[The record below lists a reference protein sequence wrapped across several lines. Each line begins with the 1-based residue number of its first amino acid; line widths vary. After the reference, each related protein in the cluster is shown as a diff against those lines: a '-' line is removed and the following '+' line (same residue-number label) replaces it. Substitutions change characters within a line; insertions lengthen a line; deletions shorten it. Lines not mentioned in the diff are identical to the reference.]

1 MKKYIIGLFSAIC
14 LMGAGCTEFED
25 YAPVNMGEGPAV
37 TLSVEK
43 TNVDAFN
50 LTVTPAEGTVYYA
63 YIVTNQAQ
71 TIDAETLLQAGY
83 EGAELLKAAETP
95 SLSKAYNNQTIGT
108 TYYVYAVASDAN
120 GLCGAVAS
128 ATVDL
133 PDTEA
138 PYLVSVPD
146 GNLYKATNNGRSVTL
161 TYNETVTR
169 GEGAITYNVTKGDLT
184 SYANGTIE
192 TVVINGESVTITLP
206 ESVAFDPNE
215 AKSYVFLDFA
225 AGAFVDGAGNQ
236 SAALKGG
243 VDQETQLVGA
253 PYWEYV
259 PGGSTGD
266 SEFTGTFGFLFYMY
280 DFESQAPGTTPY
292 GFDTEFSLKYEN
304 NPDTVLIDN
313 FYFKDGSFT
322 QGANM
327 LEAVVTEEG
336 FKIADMLVMGV
347 MPIQLTSG
355 NINGLI
361 CFAGLP
367 ETETETFEWVNFVAS
382 EADGSTVYAED
393 RWSGLYVFNYDLIST
408 PDAEGFNLG
417 WLDLWNAAV
426 FFKGSVQAQ
435 ASVAPSLAN
444 RTAPMVKK
452 LNVQYDW
459 SQLRPLTGAEKM
471 KAQAAVKHMQAKR
484 F

>member
-25 YAPVNMGEGPAV
+25 YAPVNMGEGPTV
-37 TLSVEK
+37 TVAVEK
-43 TNVDAFN
+43 TNVDAFDVT
-50 LTVTPAEGTVYYA
+50 LTPADGTVYYA
-63 YIVTNQAQ
+63 YLVTDQAM
-71 TIDAETLLQAGY
+71 TIDADDLLQVKY
-83 EGAELLKAAETP
+83 EGVELVKAADTP
-95 SLSKAYNNQTIGT
+95 TLTKSFTSQKIGA
-108 TYYVYAVASDAN
+108 TYYVYAVASDVN

-184 SYANGTIE
+184 SYASGTIE

-206 ESVAFDPNE
+206 ESVAFDANE

-259 PGGSTGD
+259 PGGGTTGGSVVLELDETGMGSYVVSYVSLADGQPYNEQLVIAKGSAIGDPD
-266 SEFTGTFGFLFYMY
+266 SEYAVAGFGYY
-280 DFESQAPGTTPY
+280 AYADKEKY
-292 GFDTEFSLKYEN
+292 GYL
-304 NPDTVLIDN
+304 PAALV
-313 FYFKDGSFT
+313 DGVFQLYHGYIVADCEY
-322 QGANM
+322 QGATYS
-327 LEAVVTEEG
+327 LA
-336 FKIADMLVMGV
+336 VMGV
-347 MPIQLTSG
+347 VVNEATGQISSVYE
-355 NINGLI
+355 
-361 CFAGLP
+361 P
-367 ETETETFEWVNFVAS
+367 ETVPFTAS
-382 EADGSTVYAED
+382 AED
-393 RWSGLYVFNYDLIST
+393 ARIMTTDVILAYALCDATTYQIQGFIEGLTNTKIL
-408 PDAEGFNLG
+408 PM
-417 WLDLWNAAV
+417 
-426 FFKGSVQAQ
+426 
-435 ASVAPSLAN
+435 SLAEAATVEASFTPSIN
-444 RTAPMVKK
+444 RM
-452 LNVQYDW
+452 
-459 SQLRPLTGAEKM
+459 M
-471 KAQAAVKHMQAKR
+471 KAHAVKQYLEANKSQFKLKR
-484 F
+484 LQK

>member
-71 TIDAETLLQAGY
+71 TIDAETLLEAGY

-128 ATVDL
+128 ATIDL

-206 ESVAFDPNE
+206 ESVAFDANE

-259 PGGSTGD
+259 PGGTTSGDVVLELDETGMGSYVVSYVSLFD
-266 SEFTGTFGFLFYMY
+266 GEAYNEQLVIAKGSAIGDPESEYVVAGFGYYAYSNTESYGYLPASLVDGVFQLAHGYIVA
-280 DFESQAPGTTPY
+280 ESQYQNTDYLLAVTGIIYDEASGQVT
-292 GFDTEFSLKYEN
+292 GLYE
-304 NPDTVLIDN
+304 
-313 FYFKDGSFT
+313 
-322 QGANM
+322 
-327 LEAVVTEEG
+327 
-336 FKIADMLVMGV
+336 
-347 MPIQLTSG
+347 
-355 NINGLI
+355 
-361 CFAGLP
+361 P
-367 ETETETFEWVNFVAS
+367 ETIPFTAS
-382 EADGSTVYAED
+382 AED
-393 RWSGLYVFNYDLIST
+393 ARIMTTDVILAYALCDATTYQIQGFIEGLTNTKIL
-408 PDAEGFNLG
+408 PM
-417 WLDLWNAAV
+417 
-426 FFKGSVQAQ
+426 
-435 ASVAPSLAN
+435 SLAEASKVEASLTPSIN
-444 RTAPMVKK
+444 R
-452 LNVQYDW
+452 
-459 SQLRPLTGAEKM
+459 SM
-471 KAQAAVKHMQAKR
+471 KAHAVMDYLNAHKAQIKVR
-484 F
+484 GLKK

>member
-25 YAPVNMGEGPAV
+25 YEPVDMGEGPSV
-37 TLSVEK
+37 TVALEK
-43 TNVDAFN
+43 TAIDAFN
-50 LTVTPAEGTVYYA
+50 LTVTPGEGTVYYA
-63 YIVTNQAQ
+63 YIVTNEAMSL
-71 TIDAETLLQAGY
+71 DAETLLETDY
-83 EGAELLKAAETP
+83 EGAVLLKASETP
-95 SLSKAYNNQTIGT
+95 SVAKSFTNQEIGT
-108 TYYVYAVASDAN
+108 TYYVYAVASNDK
-120 GLCGAVAS
+120 GLCGAIAS
-128 ATVDL
+128 ATLELADA
-133 PDTEA
+133 EA

-146 GNLYKATNNGRSVTL
+146 GYLYKATNNGRSVTL
-161 TYNETVTR
+161 TFNETVIR
-169 GEGAITYNVTKGDLT
+169 GEGAITYDVTKGDLT
-184 SYANGTIE
+184 SYASGAIE
-192 TVVINGESVTITLP
+192 SVVINGESVIISLP
-206 ESVAFDPNE
+206 ETVAFDENE

-225 AGAFVDGAGNQ
+225 AGAFVDAAGNQ
-236 SAALKGG
+236 SAALAGG
-243 VDQETQLVGA
+243 VDEETQVVGA
-253 PYWEYV
+253 PYWEYT

-280 DFESQAPGTTPY
+280 DFEAQAPGTTPY

-347 MPIQLTSG
+347 MPLQSTSG

>member
-25 YAPVNMGEGPAV
+25 FEPVDMGDGPSV
-37 TLSVEK
+37 TVALEK
-43 TNVDAFN
+43 TAIDAFN
-50 LTVTPAEGTVYYA
+50 LTVTPGEGAVYYA

-71 TIDAETLLQAGY
+71 TIDAETLLEKKY
-83 EGAELLKAAETP
+83 EGAELLKAADTP
-95 SLSKAYNNQTIGT
+95 AVTKSFTNQAIGK
-108 TYYVYAVASDAN
+108 TYYVYAVASNKD

-184 SYANGTIE
+184 SYASGTIE

-206 ESVAFDPNE
+206 ESVAFDANE

-225 AGAFVDGAGNQ
+225 AGAFADAAGNQ

-266 SEFTGTFGFLFYMY
+266 SEFTGTFGFMFYQY
-280 DFESQAPGTTPY
+280 DFDTKQPGQTPY
-292 GFDTEFSLKYEN
+292 GFDTEFELKYED
-304 NPDTVLIDN
+304 NPDTILIKN
-313 FYFKDGSFT
+313 FYFEASAFT
-322 QGANM
+322 AGENS
-327 LEAVVTEEG
+327 LEAVVEG
-336 FKIADMLVMGV
+336 NNFKIADMLPMGIV
-347 MPIQLTSG
+347 PMNGGIQ
-355 NINGLI
+355 GLL

-367 ETETETFEWVNFVAS
+367 ESESDVFEWVNFKETVAS
-382 EADGSTVYAED
+382 GSTGYVAD
-393 RWSGLYVFNYDLIST
+393 RWCGLYVFDYAYIDDPTNENFS
-408 PDAEGFNLG
+408 LG
-417 WLDLWNAAV
+417 WIDLWNLAV
-426 FFKGSVQAQ
+426 FMKGSIQ
-435 ASVAPSLAN
+435 SSPSTGMNA
-444 RTAPMVKK
+444 TAPVLKK
-452 LNVQYDW
+452 LNARQVDW

>member
-71 TIDAETLLQAGY
+71 TIDAETLLEAGY

-128 ATVDL
+128 ATIDL

-146 GNLYKATNNGRSVTL
+146 GYLYTASNHGRSITL

-184 SYANGTIE
+184 SYASGAIE
-192 TVVINGESVTITLP
+192 TVVINGESVTVTLP
-206 ESVAFDPNE
+206 ESVVFDTNE

-225 AGAFVDGAGNQ
+225 AGAFVDGAGNP

-243 VDQETQLVGA
+243 VDQETQLVAA

-259 PGGSTGD
+259 SGATVD
-266 SEFTGTFGFLFYMY
+266 SEFTGTFGFMFYQY
-280 DFESQAPGTTPY
+280 DFDTRQPGQTPY
-292 GFDTEFSLKYEN
+292 GFDTEFELKYED
-304 NPDTVLIDN
+304 NPDTILIKN
-313 FYFKDGSFT
+313 FYFQSSAFIAGGNT
-322 QGANM
+322 
-327 LEAVVTEEG
+327 LEAVVEG
-336 FKIADMLVMGV
+336 NDFKIADMLPMGIV
-347 MPIQLTSG
+347 PMDGGIQ
-355 NINGLI
+355 GLL

-367 ETETETFEWVNFVAS
+367 ESESDVFEWVNFKETVAS
-382 EADGSTVYAED
+382 GSTGYVAD
-393 RWSGLYVFNYDLIST
+393 RWCGLYVFDYAYIDDPTNENFS
-408 PDAEGFNLG
+408 LG
-417 WLDLWNAAV
+417 WLDLWNLSV
-426 FFKGSVQAQ
+426 FMKGSIQ
-435 ASVAPSLAN
+435 SSPSTGMNA
-444 RTAPMVKK
+444 TAPVLKK
-452 LNVQYDW
+452 LNARQIDW
-459 SQLRPLTGAEKM
+459 SLFRPLNGSEKA
-471 KAQAAVKHMQAKR
+471 KAQKVVKSIKAKR

>member
-95 SLSKAYNNQTIGT
+95 SLAKAYNNQKIGT

-146 GNLYKATNNGRSVTL
+146 GNLYTATNSGRSVTL

-184 SYANGTIE
+184 SYASGTIE

-206 ESVAFDPNE
+206 ESVAFDANE

-259 PGGSTGD
+259 PGGGTTGD
-266 SEFTGTFGFLFYMY
+266 VTIEIDDTKG
-280 DFESQAPGTTPY
+280 Y
-292 GFDTEFSLKYEN
+292 GSYVFIYTSM
-304 NPDTVLIDN
+304 IDN
-313 FYFKDGSFT
+313 KTYGDPLQIYRGSDLSATADCDYGIVGFAAYAYDEGTDYGYIKANVADGALNLYHRYMVGYATVQGTQYAIAVFGVIYDTASGQVTGLYDSETVPFT
-322 QGANM
+322 PNAQEPRILGTDVVMAYGACD
-327 LEAVVTEEG
+327 
-336 FKIADMLVMGV
+336 K
-347 MPIQLTSG
+347 TSG
-355 NINGLI
+355 NVQGFLDIMTGCMLVPEALVPQSSVAQSFVPSLNKQMKANAVKKYLESAE
-361 CFAGLP
+361 FA
-367 ETETETFEWVNFVAS
+367 
-382 EADGSTVYAED
+382 
-393 RWSGLYVFNYDLIST
+393 
-408 PDAEGFNLG
+408 
-417 WLDLWNAAV
+417 
-426 FFKGSVQAQ
+426 VQA
-435 ASVAPSLAN
+435 
-444 RTAPMVKK
+444 KK
-452 LNVQYDW
+452 IL
-459 SQLRPLTGAEKM
+459 K
-471 KAQAAVKHMQAKR
+471 K
-484 F
+484 

>member
-25 YAPVNMGEGPAV
+25 YEPVAMGDGPSV
-37 TLSVEK
+37 TVALEK
-43 TNVDAFN
+43 TAIDAFN
-50 LTVTPAEGTVYYA
+50 LTVTPGEGAVYYA
-63 YIVTNQAQ
+63 YVVTTEAMSV
-71 TIDAETLLQAGY
+71 DADNLLQAKY
-83 EGAELLKAAETP
+83 EGAELLKVAETA
-95 SLSKAYNNQTIGT
+95 SVAKSFTNQKIGT
-108 TYYVYAVASDAN
+108 TYYVYAVASNDK
-120 GLCGAVAS
+120 GLCGAIAS
-128 ATVDL
+128 ATLEL
-133 PDTEA
+133 PDEEA
-138 PYLVSVPD
+138 PHLVSVPD
-146 GNLYKATNNGRSVTL
+146 GYLYTATNNGRSVTL
-161 TYNETVTR
+161 TFNENVVR

-184 SYANGTIE
+184 SYASGAIE
-192 TVVINGESVTITLP
+192 SVVINGESVIITLP
-206 ESVAFDPNE
+206 ETVAFDENE

-225 AGAFVDGAGNQ
+225 AGAFADAAGNL

-243 VDQETQLVGA
+243 VDEETQVVGA

-259 PGGSTGD
+259 PGGGTGD

-280 DFESQAPGTTPY
+280 DFEAQAPGTTPY

-347 MPIQLTSG
+347 MPIQSASG

>member
-25 YAPVNMGEGPAV
+25 FEPVDMGDGPSV
-37 TLSVEK
+37 TVALEK
-43 TNVDAFN
+43 TAIDAFN
-50 LTVTPAEGTVYYA
+50 LTVTPGEGAVYYA

-71 TIDAETLLQAGY
+71 TIDAETLLEKKY
-83 EGAELLKAAETP
+83 EGAELLKAADTP
-95 SLSKAYNNQTIGT
+95 AVTKSFTNQAIGK
-108 TYYVYAVASDAN
+108 TYYVYAVASNKD

-184 SYANGTIE
+184 SYASGTIE

-206 ESVAFDPNE
+206 ESVAFDANE

-266 SEFTGTFGFLFYMY
+266 SEFTGTFGFMFYQY
-280 DFESQAPGTTPY
+280 DFDTKQPGQTPY
-292 GFDTEFSLKYEN
+292 GFDTEFELKYED
-304 NPDTVLIDN
+304 NPDTILIKN
-313 FYFKDGSFT
+313 FYLQSSAFIAGGNT
-322 QGANM
+322 
-327 LEAVVTEEG
+327 LEAVVEG
-336 FKIADMLVMGV
+336 NDFKIADMLPMGIV
-347 MPIQLTSG
+347 PMNGGIQ
-355 NINGLI
+355 GLL

-367 ETETETFEWVNFVAS
+367 ESESDVFEWVNFKETVAS
-382 EADGSTVYAED
+382 GSTGYVAD
-393 RWSGLYVFNYDLIST
+393 RWCGLYVFDYAYIDDPTNENFS
-408 PDAEGFNLG
+408 LG
-417 WLDLWNAAV
+417 WIDLWNLAV
-426 FFKGSVQAQ
+426 FMKGSIQ
-435 ASVAPSLAN
+435 SSPSTGMNA
-444 RTAPMVKK
+444 TAPVLKK
-452 LNVQYDW
+452 LNARQVDW

>member
-1 MKKYIIGLFSAIC
+1 
-14 LMGAGCTEFED
+14 MGAGCTEFED

-71 TIDAETLLQAGY
+71 TIDAETLLEAGY

-128 ATVDL
+128 ATIDL

-146 GNLYKATNNGRSVTL
+146 GYLYTASNHGRSITL

-184 SYANGTIE
+184 SYASGAIE
-192 TVVINGESVTITLP
+192 TVVINGESVTVTLP
-206 ESVAFDPNE
+206 ESVVFDTNE

-225 AGAFVDGAGNQ
+225 AGAFVDGAGNP

-243 VDQETQLVGA
+243 VDQETQLVAA

-259 PGGSTGD
+259 SGATVD
-266 SEFTGTFGFLFYMY
+266 SEFTGTFGFMFYQY
-280 DFESQAPGTTPY
+280 DFDTRQPGQTPY
-292 GFDTEFSLKYEN
+292 GFDTEFELKYED
-304 NPDTVLIDN
+304 NPDTILIKN
-313 FYFKDGSFT
+313 FYFQSSAFIAGGNT
-322 QGANM
+322 
-327 LEAVVTEEG
+327 LEAVVEG
-336 FKIADMLVMGV
+336 NDFKIADMLPMGIV
-347 MPIQLTSG
+347 PMDGGIQ
-355 NINGLI
+355 GLL

-367 ETETETFEWVNFVAS
+367 ESESDVFEWVNFKETVAS
-382 EADGSTVYAED
+382 GSTGYVAD
-393 RWSGLYVFNYDLIST
+393 RWCGLYVFDYAYIDDPTNENFS
-408 PDAEGFNLG
+408 LG
-417 WLDLWNAAV
+417 WLDLWNLSV
-426 FFKGSVQAQ
+426 FMKGSIQ
-435 ASVAPSLAN
+435 SSPSTGMNA
-444 RTAPMVKK
+444 TAPVLKK
-452 LNVQYDW
+452 LNARQIDW
-459 SQLRPLTGAEKM
+459 SLFRPLNGSEKA
-471 KAQAAVKHMQAKR
+471 KAQKVVKSIKAKR

>member
-25 YAPVNMGEGPAV
+25 YEPVAMGDGPSV
-37 TLSVEK
+37 TVALEK
-43 TNVDAFN
+43 TDIDAFN
-50 LTVTPAEGTVYYA
+50 LTVTPGEGTVYYA
-63 YIVTNQAQ
+63 YVVTNEAMSL
-71 TIDAETLLQAGY
+71 DADNLLQAKY

-95 SLSKAYNNQTIGT
+95 SVAKSFTNQKIGV
-108 TYYVYAVASDAN
+108 TYYVYAVAADDK
-120 GLCGAVAS
+120 GLCGAIAS
-128 ATVDL
+128 ATLEL
-133 PDTEA
+133 PDEEA
-138 PYLVSVPD
+138 PHLVSVPD
-146 GNLYKATNNGRSVTL
+146 GYLYKATNNGRSVTL
-161 TYNETVTR
+161 TFNETVLR

-192 TVVINGESVTITLP
+192 SVVINGESVIITLP
-206 ESVAFDPNE
+206 ESVVFDENE

-225 AGAFVDGAGNQ
+225 AGAFVDAAGNQ
-236 SAALKGG
+236 SAALAGG
-243 VDQETQLVGA
+243 VDEETQVVGA

-259 PGGSTGD
+259 PGSTGGD
-266 SEFTGTFGFLFYMY
+266 SDFTGTFGFLFYMY
-280 DFESQAPGTTPY
+280 DFDAQAPGTTPY

-347 MPIQLTSG
+347 MPLQSPSG

-459 SQLRPLTGAEKM
+459 SQLRPLTGVERM
-471 KAQAAVKHMQAKR
+471 KAQAAVQHMQAKR

>member
-25 YAPVNMGEGPAV
+25 YEPVAMGDGPSV
-37 TLSVEK
+37 TVALEK
-43 TNVDAFN
+43 TAIDAFN
-50 LTVTPAEGTVYYA
+50 LTVTPGEGAVYYA
-63 YIVTNQAQ
+63 YVVTTEAMSL
-71 TIDAETLLQAGY
+71 DADNLLQAKY
-83 EGAELLKAAETP
+83 EGAELLKVAETA
-95 SLSKAYNNQTIGT
+95 SVAKSFTNQKIGT
-108 TYYVYAVASDAN
+108 TYYVYAVASNDK
-120 GLCGAVAS
+120 GLCGAIAS
-128 ATVDL
+128 ATLEL
-133 PDTEA
+133 PDEEA
-138 PYLVSVPD
+138 PHLVSVPD

-184 SYANGTIE
+184 SYASGAIE
-192 TVVINGESVTITLP
+192 SVVINGESVIITLP
-206 ESVAFDPNE
+206 ETVAFDENE

-266 SEFTGTFGFLFYMY
+266 SEFTGTFGFLFYQY
-280 DFESQAPGTTPY
+280 DFDTKQPGQTPY
-292 GFDTEFSLKYEN
+292 GFDTEFELKYED
-304 NPDTVLIDN
+304 NPDTIVIKN
-313 FYFKDGSFT
+313 FYFEASAFIAGGNT
-322 QGANM
+322 
-327 LEAVVTEEG
+327 LEAVVEG
-336 FKIADMLVMGV
+336 NDFKIADMLPMGIV
-347 MPIQLTSG
+347 PMNGGIQ
-355 NINGLI
+355 GLL

-367 ETETETFEWVNFVAS
+367 ESESDVFEWVNFKETVAS
-382 EADGSTVYAED
+382 GSTGYVAD
-393 RWSGLYVFNYDLIST
+393 RWCGLYVFDYAYIDDPTNENFS
-408 PDAEGFNLG
+408 LG
-417 WLDLWNAAV
+417 WIDLWNLAV
-426 FFKGSVQAQ
+426 FMKGSIQ
-435 ASVAPSLAN
+435 SSPSTGMNA
-444 RTAPMVKK
+444 TAPVLKK
-452 LNVQYDW
+452 LNARQVDW

>member
-146 GNLYKATNNGRSVTL
+146 GYLYTASNHGRSITL

-184 SYANGTIE
+184 SYASGTIE
-192 TVVINGESVTITLP
+192 TVVINGESVTVTLP
-206 ESVAFDPNE
+206 ESVVFDTNE

-225 AGAFVDGAGNQ
+225 AGAFVDGAGNP

-243 VDQETQLVGA
+243 VDQETQLVAA

-259 PGGSTGD
+259 SGATVD
-266 SEFTGTFGFLFYMY
+266 SEFTGTFGFMFYQY
-280 DFESQAPGTTPY
+280 DFDTRQPGQTPY
-292 GFDTEFSLKYEN
+292 GFDTEFELKYED
-304 NPDTVLIDN
+304 NPDTILIKN
-313 FYFKDGSFT
+313 FYFQSSAFIAGGNT
-322 QGANM
+322 
-327 LEAVVTEEG
+327 LEAVVEG
-336 FKIADMLVMGV
+336 NDFKIADMLPMGIV
-347 MPIQLTSG
+347 PMDGGIQ
-355 NINGLI
+355 GLL

-367 ETETETFEWVNFVAS
+367 ESESDVFEWVNFKETVAS
-382 EADGSTVYAED
+382 GSTGYVAD
-393 RWSGLYVFNYDLIST
+393 RWCGLYVFDYAYIDDPTNENFS
-408 PDAEGFNLG
+408 LG
-417 WLDLWNAAV
+417 WIDLWNLAV
-426 FFKGSVQAQ
+426 FMKGSVQA
-435 ASVAPSLAN
+435 SPSAGMN
-444 RTAPMVKK
+444 ATAPVLKK
-452 LNVQYDW
+452 LNVRQVDW
-459 SQLRPLTGAEKM
+459 SLFRPLNGSEKA
-471 KAQAAVKHMQAKR
+471 KAQKVVKSIKAKR

>member
-37 TLSVEK
+37 TVTLER
-43 TNVDAFN
+43 TTVDAFN

-63 YIVTNQAQ
+63 YIVTDQAQ
-71 TIDAETLLQAGY
+71 TIDAETLLEKDY
-83 EGAELLKAAETP
+83 EGAELLKAADTP
-95 SLSKAYNNQTIGT
+95 TVTKSFTNQTIGK
-108 TYYVYAVASDAN
+108 TYYVYAVASNKD

-128 ATVDL
+128 DTIDL

-146 GNLYKATNNGRSVTL
+146 GYLYTASNHGRSITL

-184 SYANGTIE
+184 SYASGAIE

-206 ESVAFDPNE
+206 ESVVFDTNE

-225 AGAFVDGAGNQ
+225 AGAFVDGAGNP

-243 VDQETQLVGA
+243 VDQETQLVAA

-259 PGGSTGD
+259 SGATVD
-266 SEFTGTFGFLFYMY
+266 SEFTGTFGFMFYQY
-280 DFESQAPGTTPY
+280 DFDTQQPGQTPY
-292 GFDTEFSLKYEN
+292 GFDTEFELKYED
-304 NPDTVLIDN
+304 NPDTILIKN
-313 FYFKDGSFT
+313 FYLQSSAFIAGGNT
-322 QGANM
+322 
-327 LEAVVTEEG
+327 LEAVVEG
-336 FKIADMLVMGV
+336 NDFKIADMLPMGIV
-347 MPIQLTSG
+347 PMNGGIQ
-355 NINGLI
+355 GLL

-367 ETETETFEWVNFVAS
+367 ESESDVFEWVNFKETVAS
-382 EADGSTVYAED
+382 GSTGYVAD
-393 RWSGLYVFNYDLIST
+393 RWCGLYVFDYAYINDPTNENFS
-408 PDAEGFNLG
+408 LG
-417 WLDLWNAAV
+417 WIDLWNLAV
-426 FFKGSVQAQ
+426 FMKGSIQ
-435 ASVAPSLAN
+435 SSPSTGMNA
-444 RTAPMVKK
+444 TAPVLKK
-452 LNVQYDW
+452 LNARQIDW
-459 SQLRPLTGAEKM
+459 SLFRPLNGSEKA
-471 KAQAAVKHMQAKR
+471 KAQKVVKSIKAKR

>member
-25 YAPVNMGEGPAV
+25 YAPVNMGEGPTV
-37 TLSVEK
+37 TVAVEK
-43 TNVDAFN
+43 TNVDAFDVT
-50 LTVTPAEGTVYYA
+50 LTPADGTVYYA
-63 YIVTNQAQ
+63 YLVTDQAM
-71 TIDAETLLQAGY
+71 TIDADDLLQVKY
-83 EGAELLKAAETP
+83 EGAELVKAADTP
-95 SLSKAYNNQTIGT
+95 TLTKSFTSQNIGS
-108 TYYVYAVASDAN
+108 TYYVYAVASDVN

-128 ATVDL
+128 ATIDL

-138 PYLVSVPD
+138 PYLVNTPE
-146 GNLYKATNNGRSVTL
+146 GYLYKATNGGRSVTV
-161 TYNETVTR
+161 TFNEVVTR
-169 GEGAITYNVTKGDLT
+169 GEGVITYNVTKGDLT
-184 SYANGTIE
+184 SYASGTIE

-206 ESVAFDPNE
+206 ESVAFDANE

-243 VDQETQLVGA
+243 VDQETQIVSA

-266 SEFTGTFGFLFYMY
+266 SEFTGTFGFMFYQY
-280 DFESQAPGTTPY
+280 DFQTQQPGTDPY

-327 LEAVVTEEG
+327 LEAVVEG
-336 FKIADMLVMGV
+336 NNFKIADMLPMGV
-347 MPIQLTSG
+347 IPMRDQSG
-355 NINGLI
+355 ASFNCLV
-361 CFAGLP
+361 CFAGVP
-367 ETETETFEWVNFVAS
+367 KSEGEQFEWVNFNATDAQGVTGYVA
-382 EADGSTVYAED
+382 D
-393 RWSGLYVFNYDLIST
+393 RWCGLYLFNFDLIQN

-417 WLDLWNAAV
+417 WYDLWNLAV
-426 FFKGSVQAQ
+426 FMKGSVQA
-435 ASVAPSLAN
+435 SPSAGIN
-444 RTAPMVKK
+444 ATAPVVKK
-452 LNVQYDW
+452 LGVRQVDW
-459 SQLRPLTGAEKM
+459 SLFRPLTGSEKA
-471 KAQAAVKHMQAKR
+471 KAQRAVKGIKAKR

>member
-71 TIDAETLLQAGY
+71 TIDAETLLEAGY

-146 GNLYKATNNGRSVTL
+146 GYLYTASNHGRSITL

-184 SYANGTIE
+184 SYASGTIE
-192 TVVINGESVTITLP
+192 TVVINGESVTVTLP
-206 ESVAFDPNE
+206 ESVVFDTNE

-225 AGAFVDGAGNQ
+225 AGAFVDGAGNP

-243 VDQETQLVGA
+243 VDQETQLVAA

-259 PGGSTGD
+259 SGATVD
-266 SEFTGTFGFLFYMY
+266 SEFTGTFGFMFYQY
-280 DFESQAPGTTPY
+280 DFDTQQPGQTPY
-292 GFDTEFSLKYEN
+292 GFDTEFELKYED
-304 NPDTVLIDN
+304 NPDTILIKN
-313 FYFKDGSFT
+313 FYFQSSAFIAGGNT
-322 QGANM
+322 
-327 LEAVVTEEG
+327 LEAVVEG
-336 FKIADMLVMGV
+336 NDFKIADMLPMGIV
-347 MPIQLTSG
+347 PMDGGIQ
-355 NINGLI
+355 GLL

-367 ETETETFEWVNFVAS
+367 ESESDVFEWVNFKETVAS
-382 EADGSTVYAED
+382 GSTGYVAD
-393 RWSGLYVFNYDLIST
+393 RWCGLYVFDYAYIDDPTNENFS
-408 PDAEGFNLG
+408 LG
-417 WLDLWNAAV
+417 WLDLWNLAV
-426 FFKGSVQAQ
+426 FMKGSIQ
-435 ASVAPSLAN
+435 SSPSTGMNA
-444 RTAPMVKK
+444 TAPVLKK
-452 LNVQYDW
+452 LNARQIDW
-459 SQLRPLTGAEKM
+459 SLFRPLNGSEKA
-471 KAQAAVKHMQAKR
+471 KAQKVVKSIKAKR

>member
-128 ATVDL
+128 ATIDL

-146 GNLYKATNNGRSVTL
+146 GYLYTASNHGRSITL

-184 SYANGTIE
+184 SYASGAIE
-192 TVVINGESVTITLP
+192 TVVINGESVTVTLP
-206 ESVAFDPNE
+206 ESVVFDTNE

-225 AGAFVDGAGNQ
+225 AGAFVDGAGNP

-243 VDQETQLVGA
+243 VDQETQLVAA

-259 PGGSTGD
+259 SGATVD
-266 SEFTGTFGFLFYMY
+266 SEFTGTFGFMFYQY
-280 DFESQAPGTTPY
+280 DFDTQQPGQTPY
-292 GFDTEFSLKYEN
+292 GFDTEFELKYED
-304 NPDTVLIDN
+304 NPDTILIKN
-313 FYFKDGSFT
+313 FYFQSSAFIAGGNT
-322 QGANM
+322 
-327 LEAVVTEEG
+327 LEAVVEG
-336 FKIADMLVMGV
+336 NDFKIADMLPMGIV
-347 MPIQLTSG
+347 PMDGGIQ
-355 NINGLI
+355 GLL

-367 ETETETFEWVNFVAS
+367 ESESDVFEWVNFKETVAS
-382 EADGSTVYAED
+382 GSTGYVAD
-393 RWSGLYVFNYDLIST
+393 RWCGLYVFDYAYIDDPTNENFS
-408 PDAEGFNLG
+408 LG
-417 WLDLWNAAV
+417 WLDLWNLAV
-426 FFKGSVQAQ
+426 FMKGSIQ
-435 ASVAPSLAN
+435 SSPSTGMNA
-444 RTAPMVKK
+444 TAPVLKK
-452 LNVQYDW
+452 LNARQIDW
-459 SQLRPLTGAEKM
+459 SLFRPLNGSEKA
-471 KAQAAVKHMQAKR
+471 KAQKVVKSIKAKR

>member
-146 GNLYKATNNGRSVTL
+146 GYLYTASNHGRSITL

-184 SYANGTIE
+184 SYASGTIE
-192 TVVINGESVTITLP
+192 TVVINGESVTVTLP
-206 ESVAFDPNE
+206 ESVVFDTNE

-225 AGAFVDGAGNQ
+225 AGAFVDGAGNP

-243 VDQETQLVGA
+243 VDQETQLVAA

-259 PGGSTGD
+259 SGATVD
-266 SEFTGTFGFLFYMY
+266 SEFTGTFGFMFYQY
-280 DFESQAPGTTPY
+280 DFDTKQPGQTPY
-292 GFDTEFSLKYEN
+292 GFDTEFELKYED
-304 NPDTVLIDN
+304 NPDTILIKN
-313 FYFKDGSFT
+313 FYFQSSAFIAGGNT
-322 QGANM
+322 
-327 LEAVVTEEG
+327 LEAVVEG
-336 FKIADMLVMGV
+336 NDFKIADMLPMGIV
-347 MPIQLTSG
+347 PMDGGIQ
-355 NINGLI
+355 GLL

-367 ETETETFEWVNFVAS
+367 ESESDVFEWVNFKETVAS
-382 EADGSTVYAED
+382 GSTGYVAD
-393 RWSGLYVFNYDLIST
+393 RWCGLYVFDYAYIDDPTNENFS
-408 PDAEGFNLG
+408 LG
-417 WLDLWNAAV
+417 WLDLWNLAV
-426 FFKGSVQAQ
+426 FMKGSIQ
-435 ASVAPSLAN
+435 SSPSTGMNA
-444 RTAPMVKK
+444 TAPVLKK
-452 LNVQYDW
+452 LNARQIDW
-459 SQLRPLTGAEKM
+459 SLFRPLNGSEKA
-471 KAQAAVKHMQAKR
+471 KAQKVVKSIKAKR

>member
-128 ATVDL
+128 ATIDL

-146 GNLYKATNNGRSVTL
+146 GYLYTASNHGRSITL

-184 SYANGTIE
+184 SYASGTIE
-192 TVVINGESVTITLP
+192 TVVINGESVTVTLP
-206 ESVAFDPNE
+206 ESVVFDTNE

-225 AGAFVDGAGNQ
+225 ASAFVDGAGNP

-243 VDQETQLVGA
+243 VDQETQLVAA

-259 PGGSTGD
+259 SGATVD
-266 SEFTGTFGFLFYMY
+266 SEFTGTFGFMFYQY
-280 DFESQAPGTTPY
+280 DFDTRQPGQTPY
-292 GFDTEFSLKYEN
+292 GFDTEFELKYED
-304 NPDTVLIDN
+304 NPDTILIKN
-313 FYFKDGSFT
+313 FYFQSSAFIAGGNT
-322 QGANM
+322 
-327 LEAVVTEEG
+327 LEAVVEG
-336 FKIADMLVMGV
+336 NDFKIADMLPMGIV
-347 MPIQLTSG
+347 PMDGGIQ
-355 NINGLI
+355 GLL

-367 ETETETFEWVNFVAS
+367 ESESDVFEWVNFKETVAS
-382 EADGSTVYAED
+382 GSTGYVAD
-393 RWSGLYVFNYDLIST
+393 RWCGLYVFDYAYIDDPTNENFS
-408 PDAEGFNLG
+408 LG
-417 WLDLWNAAV
+417 WLDLWNLAV
-426 FFKGSVQAQ
+426 FMKGSIQ
-435 ASVAPSLAN
+435 SSPSTGMNA
-444 RTAPMVKK
+444 TAPVLKK
-452 LNVQYDW
+452 LNARQIDW
-459 SQLRPLTGAEKM
+459 SLFRPLNGSEKA
-471 KAQAAVKHMQAKR
+471 KAQKVVKSIKAKR

>member
-25 YAPVNMGEGPAV
+25 YEPVAMGDGPSV
-37 TLSVEK
+37 TVALEK
-43 TNVDAFN
+43 TAIDAFN
-50 LTVTPAEGTVYYA
+50 LTVTPAEGAVYYA

-71 TIDAETLLQAGY
+71 TIDAETLLEKKY
-83 EGAELLKAAETP
+83 EGAELLKAADTP
-95 SLSKAYNNQTIGT
+95 AVTKSFTNQAIGK
-108 TYYVYAVASDAN
+108 TYYVYAVASNKD

-128 ATVDL
+128 ATIDL

-184 SYANGTIE
+184 SYASGTIE

-206 ESVAFDPNE
+206 ESVAFDANE

-266 SEFTGTFGFLFYMY
+266 SEFTGTFGFLFYQY
-280 DFESQAPGTTPY
+280 DFDTKQPGQTPY
-292 GFDTEFSLKYEN
+292 GFDTEFELKHED
-304 NPDTVLIDN
+304 NPDTIVIKN
-313 FYFKDGSFT
+313 FYFEASAFT
-322 QGANM
+322 AGENS
-327 LEAVVTEEG
+327 LEAVVEG
-336 FKIADMLVMGV
+336 NDFKIADMLPMGIV
-347 MPIQLTSG
+347 PMNGGIQ
-355 NINGLI
+355 GLL

-367 ETETETFEWVNFVAS
+367 ESESDVFEWVNFKETVAS
-382 EADGSTVYAED
+382 GSTGYVAD
-393 RWSGLYVFNYDLIST
+393 RWCGLYVFDYAYIDDPTNENFS
-408 PDAEGFNLG
+408 LG
-417 WLDLWNAAV
+417 WIDLWNLAV
-426 FFKGSVQAQ
+426 FMKGSIQ
-435 ASVAPSLAN
+435 SSPSTGMNA
-444 RTAPMVKK
+444 TAPVLKK
-452 LNVQYDW
+452 LNARQVDW

-471 KAQAAVKHMQAKR
+471 KAQAAVKHMQDRKSVV
-484 F
+484 

>member
-128 ATVDL
+128 ATIDL

-146 GNLYKATNNGRSVTL
+146 GYLYTASNHGRSITL

-184 SYANGTIE
+184 SYASGAIE
-192 TVVINGESVTITLP
+192 TVVINGESVTVTLP
-206 ESVAFDPNE
+206 ESVVFDTNE

-225 AGAFVDGAGNQ
+225 AGAFVDGAGNP

-243 VDQETQLVGA
+243 VDQETQLVAA

-259 PGGSTGD
+259 SGATVD
-266 SEFTGTFGFLFYMY
+266 SEFTGTFGFMFYQY
-280 DFESQAPGTTPY
+280 DFDTRQPGQTPY
-292 GFDTEFSLKYEN
+292 GFDTEFELKYED
-304 NPDTVLIDN
+304 NPDTILIKN
-313 FYFKDGSFT
+313 FYFQSSAFIAGGNT
-322 QGANM
+322 
-327 LEAVVTEEG
+327 LEAVVEG
-336 FKIADMLVMGV
+336 NDFKIADMLPMGIV
-347 MPIQLTSG
+347 PMDGGIQ
-355 NINGLI
+355 GLL

-367 ETETETFEWVNFVAS
+367 ESESDVFEWVNFKETVAS
-382 EADGSTVYAED
+382 GSTGYVAD
-393 RWSGLYVFNYDLIST
+393 RWCGLYVFDYAYIDDPTNENFS
-408 PDAEGFNLG
+408 LG
-417 WLDLWNAAV
+417 WLDLWNLAV
-426 FFKGSVQAQ
+426 FMKGSIQ
-435 ASVAPSLAN
+435 ASPSAGIN
-444 RTAPMVKK
+444 ATAPVVKK
-452 LNVQYDW
+452 LGVRQVDW
-459 SQLRPLTGAEKM
+459 SLFRPLTGSEKA
-471 KAQAAVKHMQAKR
+471 KAQRAVKGIKAKR